1 MKKIYLIFMLLFAF
15 TLVGNAQGTDD
26 ITQLTKKAEA
36 GNAESQRLLALQL
49 IEAKDPINGIKW
61 IKKASANG
69 DAEAQFIVGKFLCEG
84 LPGFFNKNMTEAMNL
99 WKKSADKG
107 NYLAACYY
115 GLVKLSGEHN
125 ITKNVAEGV
134 RYLRIAADH
143 KDKTAITTLVGDYCN
158 AMYNQTN
165 YGVKRYL
172 SYNDFVKYLKMGAEL
187 GDEDL
192 QAIYNNLPKLQVAIE
207 QEKSLVAKYGQKAF
221 DSIKKGKVYIGM
233 PEGFLT
239 EYKTLE
245 DDGTRYQMYKYNG
258 PSRDK
263 VGTYKQYIPN
273 AGLQMANILGKVFP
287 RIVKVRNGKVTNVVY

>member
-26 ITQLTKKAEA
+26 ITQLTKEAEA

-49 IEAKDPINGIKW
+49 INGNDLINGIKW

-69 DAEAQFIVGKFLCEG
+69 DAEAQYFVGEFYYKG
-84 LPGFFNKNMTEAMNL
+84 LPGYFNKSMTEAMNL

-107 NYLAACYY
+107 HAKAALSYGANRLA
-115 GLVKLSGEHN
+115 GDKN

-134 RYLRIAADH
+134 KYLRIAADH
-143 KDKTAITTLVGDYCN
+143 KDKTAIISLVGDYCN

-207 QEKSLVAKYGQKAF
+207 QEKGLVAKYGQKAF

-233 PEGFLT
+233 PEGILT

-287 RIVKVRNGKVTNVVY
+287 RIVKVRGGKVTNVVY